1 MENLQIS
8 RAFLDDLS
16 KDEGL
21 KQKFI
26 ENPEK
31 VLKDN
36 ANPLATDKWIYR
48 SVVWALGAV
57 LILCLI
63 FSFALVYNG
72 KTADIPQV
80 IVSMGSMALGAL
92 AGLLAPSPRERS

>member
-1 MENLQIS
+1 MENIQIS
-8 RAFLDDLS
+8 KAFLDDLS

-21 KQKFI
+21 KQKFM

-48 SVVWALGAV
+48 SVVWALSAMV
-57 LILCLI
+57 ILN
-63 FSFALVYNG
+63 SVY
-72 KTADIPQV
+72 V
-80 IVSMGSMALGAL
+80 RFVF
-92 AGLLAPSPRERS
+92 E

>member
-1 MENLQIS
+1 MENIQIS
-8 RAFLDDLS
+8 KAFLDDLS
-16 KDEGL
+16 KDDGL
-21 KQKFI
+21 KQKFM

-31 VLKDN
+31 VLRDN

-48 SVVWALGAV
+48 SVVWAFGSV
-57 LILCLI
+57 LILCLV
-63 FSFALVYNG
+63 FSFALVYNS
-72 KTADIPQV
+72 KTTEIPQM

>member
-1 MENLQIS
+1 MEYLQIS
-8 RAFLDDLS
+8 KSFLENLN

-21 KQKFI
+21 KQKFL

-31 VLKDN
+31 VIKDS

-48 SVVWALGAV
+48 SVVWALGSV

-63 FSFALVYNG
+63 FSFVLVFNE
-72 KTADIPQV
+72 KTTEIPQV

-92 AGLLAPSPRERS
+92 AGLLAPSPKERG

>member
-1 MENLQIS
+1 M
-8 RAFLDDLS
+8 DDLS

-21 KQKFI
+21 KQKFM

-31 VLKDN
+31 VLKEN
-36 ANPLATDKWIYR
+36 ANPLATDKWKYR
-48 SVVWALGAV
+48 SVVWALGSV

-63 FSFALVYNG
+63 FSFALVYNN
-72 KTADIPQV
+72 KATDIPQV

-92 AGLLAPSPRERS
+92 PGLPA